1 MMLLREKILVNI
13 LAKRQ
18 FIIKKEKLMGMFDSA
33 LDIKDEILQ
42 MVLSSNAGEKLKD
55 IIMTIQKEQDDLI
68 RQPRTTNYC
77 S

>member
-1 MMLLREKILVNI
+1 
-13 LAKRQ
+13 
-18 FIIKKEKLMGMFDSA
+18 MGMFDSA
-33 LDIKDEILQ
+33 LDVKDEILQ